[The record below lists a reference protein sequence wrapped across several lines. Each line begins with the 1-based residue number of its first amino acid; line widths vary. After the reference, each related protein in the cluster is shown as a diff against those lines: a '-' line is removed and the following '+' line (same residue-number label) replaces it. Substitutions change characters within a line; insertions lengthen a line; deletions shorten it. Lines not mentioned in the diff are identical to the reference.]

1 MSRQGPRGAEVAE
14 SRRRAREGWAFIR
27 DGMTGHWGVLFTS
40 MTAALV
46 SAAAVATIPLLVGN
60 AVNEG
65 LVAHQWTRF
74 GTYVGIV
81 AVLGVVQALASGARR
96 WFNGVASRRVE
107 SEMRR
112 SFHDHLLFLDV
123 AYHSSI
129 NRGQLLSRVTSDL
142 FQIQAVVAS
151 APFWVANAALALAVG
166 VILILLNPLLGIV
179 AIAALPVV
187 IVTSNRFSRRVRE
200 AISDLQRQRGALAG
214 VVEETISGVR
224 AVKGFGAEPMMEAR
238 MAESA
243 GAVWT
248 EAMRVVRTRARYL
261 PTLNTVPMMELAAVN
276 WLGGYLVIHHRL
288 TIGMLVAY
296 NAYLATLTGPLQ
308 SIGAYIVM
316 VQRAVVSGYRLHSII
331 ARPSAVQEPA
341 EPEPLPP
348 GPGAVRFNG
357 VSFFYGRPAM
367 PSGDPVTGPVA
378 VTGAVTGPGAKQR
391 GRPVLDH
398 FDLSIAGGEV
408 VAVVGATGSGK
419 TTVLSLLARLYDPQ
433 DGSVTLDGV
442 DVRRLGLP
450 VLRQAV
456 AVVFEDSFLFNDTIA
471 ANLRVG
477 RPSATDEE
485 LQAAAH
491 LAQADEF
498 VDELPLRYDTP
509 VGERGF
515 GLSGGQRQRI
525 AVARA
530 LLADPR
536 VLILDD
542 ATSSVDAPREL
553 EVVRALAG
561 ARAGKTTIIISHR
574 PATIAVADRVVLVED
589 GRPVA
594 AGTHEHLVATSERY
608 RQVLNLE
615 HLEDQFAA
623 GPLMAV
629 PRGPPHD
636 PSLAP
641 GATGKPRGGR
651 APAGVGGVPLVAPLS
666 RPHRRRP
673 GRPAG
678 RPGHD
683 PGRPRA
689 RGLRHR

>member
-1 MSRQGPRGAEVAE
+1 MAGLERPPKVVDVTARSGRAEVDE
-14 SRRRAREGWAFIR
+14 SRRRAREGWVFMR
-27 DGMTGHWGVLFTS
+27 DAMTGHWGVLFTS
-40 MTAALV
+40 MTAALI

-81 AVLGVVQALASGARR
+81 AVLGVVQAVASGARR

-123 AYHSSI
+123 AYHTNI

-166 VILILLNPLLGIV
+166 VILILLNPLLCIV

-187 IVTSNRFSRRVRE
+187 VVTSNRFSRRVRE

-214 VVEETISGVR
+214 VVEETISGLR

-238 MAESA
+238 MAGSA

-288 TIGMLVAY
+288 SIGMLVAY

-316 VQRAVVSGYRLHSII
+316 MQRAVVSGYRLHSII

-341 EPEPLPP
+341 EPEPLPA
-348 GPGAVRFNG
+348 GPGAVRFDG
-357 VSFFYGRPAM
+357 VSFFYGRPAT
-367 PSGDPVTGPVA
+367 PTGDPVTGPVTVA
-378 VTGAVTGPGAKQR
+378 VPGAFMGPGAKER
-391 GRPVLDH
+391 GRAVLDR

-433 DGSVTLDGV
+433 AGSVTLDGV
-442 DVRRLGLP
+442 DVRRLSLP

-485 LQAAAH
+485 LRAAAH

-498 VDELPLRYDTP
+498 VDELPLGYGTP

-561 ARAGKTTIIISHR
+561 ARTGKTTIIISHR

-594 AGTHEHLVATSERY
+594 AGTHEDLVATSERY

-623 GPLMAV
+623 GPAANN
-629 PRGPPHD
+629 D
-636 PSLAP
+636 AP
-641 GATGKPRGGR
+641 G
-651 APAGVGGVPLVAPLS
+651 PAS
-666 RPHRRRP
+666 
-673 GRPAG
+673 
-678 RPGHD
+678 
-683 PGRPRA
+683 
-689 RGLRHR
+689 

>member
-1 MSRQGPRGAEVAE
+1 MAGLERPPKVVDVTARSGRAEVDE
-14 SRRRAREGWAFIR
+14 SRRRAREGWVFMR
-27 DGMTGHWGVLFTS
+27 DAMTGHWGVLFTS
-40 MTAALV
+40 MTAALI

-81 AVLGVVQALASGARR
+81 AVLGVVQAVASGARR

-123 AYHSSI
+123 AYHTNI

-187 IVTSNRFSRRVRE
+187 VVTSNRFSRRVRE

-238 MAESA
+238 MAGSA

-288 TIGMLVAY
+288 SIGMLVAY

-316 VQRAVVSGYRLHSII
+316 MQRAVVSGYRLHSII

-341 EPEPLPP
+341 EPEPLPA
-348 GPGAVRFNG
+348 GPGAVRFDG
-357 VSFFYGRPAM
+357 VSFFYGRPAT
-367 PSGDPVTGPVA
+367 PTGDPVTGPVTVA
-378 VTGAVTGPGAKQR
+378 VPGAFMGPGAKER
-391 GRPVLDH
+391 GRAVLDR

-433 DGSVTLDGV
+433 AGSVTLDGV
-442 DVRRLGLP
+442 DVRRLSLP

-485 LQAAAH
+485 LRAAAH

-498 VDELPLRYDTP
+498 VDELPLGYGTP

-542 ATSSVDAPREL
+542 ATSSVDAPRER

-561 ARAGKTTIIISHR
+561 ARTGKTTIIISHR

-594 AGTHEHLVATSERY
+594 AGTHEDLVATSERY

-623 GPLMAV
+623 GPAANN
-629 PRGPPHD
+629 D
-636 PSLAP
+636 AP
-641 GATGKPRGGR
+641 G
-651 APAGVGGVPLVAPLS
+651 PAS
-666 RPHRRRP
+666 
-673 GRPAG
+673 
-678 RPGHD
+678 
-683 PGRPRA
+683 
-689 RGLRHR
+689 